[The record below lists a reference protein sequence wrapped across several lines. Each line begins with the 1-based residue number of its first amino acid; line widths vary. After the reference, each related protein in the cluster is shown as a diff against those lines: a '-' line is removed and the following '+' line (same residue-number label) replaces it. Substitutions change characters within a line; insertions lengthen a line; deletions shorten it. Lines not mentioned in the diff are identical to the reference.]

1 MPSCLSARP
10 LTQTDWIAPV
20 KSIFRPATLA
30 AALFASAPVLAPAA
44 FAQGKVIAHAQ
55 GETTLSGVPAKVL
68 VQDWAVF
75 DDLDALGVTV
85 AGVPSSNAPTY
96 LGNKIPADAI
106 QIGSLFEPD
115 FEGIAA
121 AEADVY
127 FVAARSAAAMETS
140 KDILPTIDL
149 SVNNGGIVDGVK
161 NNMTT
166 LGAIFGLEAKAEELN
181 AALDAKVADVRAAAE
196 GKGSALVLVTNAGK
210 LGVYGPDSRVSWV
223 YNEVGMASALDAV
236 KDGDHGGD
244 AVSFEFLL
252 EVNPD
257 WVFVVDRDAGT
268 GENAGAAAALLD
280 NELFNQ
286 TTAAK
291 EGQIVYLDPQA
302 SYISMHGYQGVMLLL
317 DQMLAGLNG

>member
-1 MPSCLSARP
+1 MSSLFRTTALIATVVGAFS
-10 LTQTDWIAPV
+10 LT
-20 KSIFRPATLA
+20 S
-30 AALFASAPVLAPAA
+30 A
-44 FAQGKVIAHAQ
+44 FAQEKIVSTPQ
-55 GETTLSGVPAKVL
+55 GEVTLPGVPAKVL
-68 VQDWAVF
+68 VQDWAAF
-75 DDLDALGVTV
+75 DDLSALGIAV

-96 LGNKIPADAI
+96 LADQIPADAI

-127 FVAARSAAAMETS
+127 FVAARSASAFETS
-140 KDILPTIDL
+140 KDIVPTIDL
-149 SVNNGGIVDGVK
+149 SVDNADIVEGVK
-161 NNMTT
+161 ANMIK
-166 LGAIFGLEAKAEELN
+166 LGEIFEMQDHAAALN
-181 AALDAKVADVRAAAE
+181 DELDAKLAEVTAAAQ
-196 GKGSALVLVTNAGK
+196 GKGNALVLVTNAGK
-210 LGVYGPDSRVSWV
+210 LGVYGPDSRVSWI
-223 YNEVGMASALDAV
+223 YNNVGMPSALESVA
-236 KDGDHGGD
+236 DGDHGGD

-268 GENAGAAAALLD
+268 GENAGSAEALLD

-317 DQMLAGLNG
+317 DQVLEGLNG

>member
-1 MPSCLSARP
+1 MSSLFRTTALIATVVGAFS
-10 LTQTDWIAPV
+10 LT
-20 KSIFRPATLA
+20 S
-30 AALFASAPVLAPAA
+30 A
-44 FAQGKVIAHAQ
+44 FAQEKIVSTPQ
-55 GETTLSGVPAKVL
+55 GEVTLPGVPAKVL
-68 VQDWAVF
+68 VQDWAAF
-75 DDLDALGVTV
+75 DDLSALGIAV

-96 LGNKIPADAI
+96 LADQIPADAI

-127 FVAARSAAAMETS
+127 FVAARSASAFETS
-140 KDILPTIDL
+140 KDIVPTIDL
-149 SVNNGGIVDGVK
+149 SVDNADIVEGVK
-161 NNMTT
+161 ANMIK
-166 LGAIFGLEAKAEELN
+166 LGEIFDMQDHAAALN
-181 AALDAKVADVRAAAE
+181 DELDAKLAEVTAAAQ
-196 GKGSALVLVTNAGK
+196 GKGNALVLVTNAGK
-210 LGVYGPDSRVSWV
+210 LGVYGPDSRVSWI
-223 YNEVGMASALDAV
+223 YNNVGMPSALESVA
-236 KDGDHGGD
+236 DGDHGGD

-268 GENAGAAAALLD
+268 GENAGSAEALLD

-317 DQMLAGLNG
+317 DQVLEGLNG